1 MRNGQG
7 LTSAV
12 IGASVLVG
20 AVLLA
25 LSTPYLRRGICDE
38 DGSSSSSQ
46 GGSSVRKHIVML
58 HNSTI

>member
-1 MRNGQG
+1 MSCRYRLLGNDSQYADMRVWNTWMRNGEI

-25 LSTPYLRRGICDE
+25 LSTPYLRRSG
-38 DGSSSSSQ
+38 
-46 GGSSVRKHIVML
+46 
-58 HNSTI
+58 